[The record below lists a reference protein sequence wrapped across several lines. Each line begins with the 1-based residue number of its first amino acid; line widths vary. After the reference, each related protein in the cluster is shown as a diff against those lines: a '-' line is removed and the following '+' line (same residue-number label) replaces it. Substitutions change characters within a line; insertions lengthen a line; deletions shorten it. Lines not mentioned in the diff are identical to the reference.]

1 VDFSGNGVIAWVP
14 TELIEGAF
22 NRSVNADSM
31 QRIALLA
38 GCARAESGNSDFIAS
53 IVRDTP

>member
-1 VDFSGNGVIAWVP
+1 MIAWVP

-31 QRIALLA
+31 MRGCAPRKLHIEACAGSILVRIA
-38 GCARAESGNSDFIAS
+38 RETRS
-53 IVRDTP
+53 